1 MNYLSLSITEK
12 DIDDA
17 INAVNPYSSGSS
29 ASKSS
34 GESRHMPGA
43 RSGQN
48 KNNIGGDNTTAMN
61 EMMLAIVKLLGN
73 VVSNTDK
80 LNEVVALLTKIT
92 AGNVLQLQG
101 SGNKC
106 SGNGCDNKSGS
117 GKSADDVMKELTK
130 AFTSLSNRN
139 TGSRGLAALNQ
150 SLQSMN
156 SNEIIDAVY
165 KIAKQ

>member
-1 MNYLSLSITEK
+1 
-12 DIDDA
+12 
-17 INAVNPYSSGSS
+17 
-29 ASKSS
+29 
-34 GESRHMPGA
+34 MPGA

-48 KNNIGGDNTTAMN
+48 KSNVGGDNTAVMN
-61 EMMLAIVKLLGN
+61 EMLLAIVKLLGN
-73 VVSNTDK
+73 VVTNTDK

-101 SGNKC
+101 SANKC
-106 SGNGCDNKSGS
+106 SGNGGCNTKSGS

-130 AFTSLSNRN
+130 AFTSLSNRDI
-139 TGSRGLAALNQ
+139 GSRGLAALNQ

-165 KIAKQ
+165 KIARQ